1 MSVPLAT
8 IRNLSVAYDGE
19 TALNG
24 LSFDIPKG
32 GRLAIIGES
41 GSGKSS
47 FARALS
53 GLLPANAAL
62 SGEIGW
68 PGFEDRQPQ
77 AGRDLC
83 LVLQD
88 PATSL
93 DPVMTIGRQVAEGAR
108 AHLGLAWPQAM
119 AQAENLLA
127 RVRLPELQRLMHAF
141 PHQLSGGQRQRV
153 AIAAALASRPR
164 LLIADEITSALDMVT
179 QAEIVT
185 LLRDL
190 TRDSAMT
197 LVFITHD
204 IALASTLCDRCA
216 VFHRGRLVEI
226 GPMAEV
232 LARPG
237 DAYTATLIGAHID
250 LASPR
255 LIEHFQE
262 KWEPVFRPEMRQGKE
277 SGGER

>member
-1 MSVPLAT
+1 MTILPLAT
-8 IRNLSVAYDGE
+8 IRNLSLAYDGE
-19 TALNG
+19 MALDG
-24 LSFDIPKG
+24 LSFDIRSG
-32 GRLAIIGES
+32 ERLAIIGES

-53 GLLPANAAL
+53 GLMPAHATL
-62 SGEIGW
+62 GGDIGW
-68 PGFEDRQPQ
+68 PGFGETPPE
-77 AGRDLC
+77 AGRDFC
-83 LVLQD
+83 LILQD

-93 DPVMTIGRQVAEGAR
+93 DPVMTVGEQVAEGAR
-108 AHLGLAWPQAM
+108 AHLGLAWPQAL
-119 AQAENLLA
+119 ACAETLLA
-127 RVRLPELQRLMHAF
+127 RVRLPEPQRLMRAF

-179 QAEIVT
+179 QAEIVA

-190 TRDSAMT
+190 TRDGGMT

-226 GPMAEV
+226 GPMADV

-237 DAYTATLIGAHID
+237 DAYTAVLIGAHID

-255 LIEHFQE
+255 LIE
-262 KWEPVFRPEMRQGKE
+262 
-277 SGGER
+277 SGGR